1 MCLAETKRCRDV
13 TRAYL
18 HGTHGAPSGGCS
30 NSNIGTDRSPTAG
43 ASSSL
48 SPRLTATLG
57 PSSGASPSAS
67 PSSSPGASPRP
78 RAALKRVLFLVDG
91 RHGLKHTDATFLQV
105 YKGQTPPL
113 HTTTITPT

>member
-48 SPRLTATLG
+48 SPRLTATFG

-67 PSSSPGASPRP
+67 HGASPRA
-78 RAALKRVLFLVDG
+78 RASLKRVLFLVDG